1 MSGGLDVMSM
11 KDDDVTK
18 MLAAGIHLGD
28 SNVNYQM
35 QQYVYKVRPD
45 GTSVHVLGEHVLY
58 MYTTIYCWGDRW
70 EGEMGLINW

>member
-1 MSGGLDVMSM
+1 MSGGLDVMAM
-11 KDDDVTK
+11 KEDDVAK

-45 GTSVHVLGEHVLY
+45 GMSS
-58 MYTTIYCWGDRW
+58 
-70 EGEMGLINW
+70 